1 MNLYYILSIAL
12 PPVLTIIFL
21 VAFLIVKPRLTKRI
35 LATLSAAML
44 VVTVIAVLSI
54 VRPGLFGKTP
64 NQNGD
69 PYITD
74 PVGTS
79 YLAVELAD
87 GETYAAALD
96 TDGRVY
102 AAKILEDGSIG
113 ERVADISDLV
123 DVEKLP
129 KNYTGDPIEDSQNGD
144 VYKGSVAPS
153 ATAEATAAPTSA
165 APTESNPTAA
175 PTTAPA
181 EDPTAVSKSEAAVSA
196 TVPTTAPTTT
206 QPVRKTYHVDKYRKL
221 FESGQFLIEFTTDED
236 ALGDTPVTA
245 AVKNGNLMMTL
256 SIQKWDLK
264 VIYRAADDKTYLL
277 IPNIKKYLLVPED
290 ALGDDL
296 DMSEMVSD
304 FAIEEDAEIETSQ
317 VTIND
322 VPLVCETVTD
332 KDGLKTQYYFDGDTL
347 VRMDIEQE
355 DGSVERTYIS
365 RISSDVPD
373 SLFEI
378 PTGYAFLNLPLDK
391 LIG

>member
-1 MNLYYILSIAL
+1 M
-12 PPVLTIIFL
+12 
-21 VAFLIVKPRLTKRI
+21 
-35 LATLSAAML
+35 
-44 VVTVIAVLSI
+44 
-54 VRPGLFGKTP
+54 
-64 NQNGD
+64 
-69 PYITD
+69 
-74 PVGTS
+74 
-79 YLAVELAD
+79 
-87 GETYAAALD
+87 
-96 TDGRVY
+96 
-102 AAKILEDGSIG
+102 
-113 ERVADISDLV
+113 
-123 DVEKLP
+123 
-129 KNYTGDPIEDSQNGD
+129 
-144 VYKGSVAPS
+144 
-153 ATAEATAAPTSA
+153 
-165 APTESNPTAA
+165 
-175 PTTAPA
+175 
-181 EDPTAVSKSEAAVSA
+181 
-196 TVPTTAPTTT
+196 
-206 QPVRKTYHVDKYRKL
+206 
-221 FESGQFLIEFTTDED
+221 
-236 ALGDTPVTA
+236 TA